1 MENNIPVLQIER
13 RILDINDSVQ
23 RRLTV
28 DLANSFGISLN
39 RLDISNILIDKESSG
54 YLALYNMT
62 VEQQQ
67 STINAQGMINIQNM
81 QDLQRINSENLEETL
96 RIQREEAQRAQRMQT
111 ETTNIGAFSVEK
123 QAEVLKASAENL
135 GQMGTV
141 NLGNN
146 GGGMNPAGMMTG
158 MMLGGAMGQQM
169 AGMMNQMGS
178 QVQNGMNTPP
188 PMPTVSYY
196 VGVNGQQAGPFNM
209 QQLSSL
215 VQNGQMNGLTLVWK
229 QGLDGWVQASTLPEL
244 QSLFA
249 QSGATPPPFPNM

>member
-1 MENNIPVLQIER
+1 
-13 RILDINDSVQ
+13 
-23 RRLTV
+23 
-28 DLANSFGISLN
+28 
-39 RLDISNILIDKESSG
+39 
-54 YLALYNMT
+54 
-62 VEQQQ
+62 
-67 STINAQGMINIQNM
+67 
-81 QDLQRINSENLEETL
+81 
-96 RIQREEAQRAQRMQT
+96 
-111 ETTNIGAFSVEK
+111 
-123 QAEVLKASAENL
+123 
-135 GQMGTV
+135 
-141 NLGNN
+141 
-146 GGGMNPAGMMTG
+146 MNPAGMMTG